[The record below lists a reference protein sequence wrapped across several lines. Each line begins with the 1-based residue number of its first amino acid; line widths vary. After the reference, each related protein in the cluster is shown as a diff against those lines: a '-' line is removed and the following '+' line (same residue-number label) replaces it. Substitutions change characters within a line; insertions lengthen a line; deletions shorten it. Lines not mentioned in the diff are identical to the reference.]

1 MSWGKR
7 HPNDV
12 EIWRRKFW
20 SHVSQGQLE
29 GNGGFWH
36 ERLWWKRK
44 KDILRLEACLS
55 AQHWSDSS
63 STFWDVATG
72 TNVLWRAP
80 VEGHSNTDP
89 RWKDGE
95 THGKGCGD
103 CKSITTFG
111 KRTSKKGP
119 LQPVSVNYIVNSLQ
133 NALLQALLYM
143 IGKLIEIE
151 QKMCWFCFSLNL
163 FDVILSVC
171 LSLHWY
177 IPHCPTSPFVRTCQ
191 SERRHESLGIWRRG
205 EDADD
210 VLSDWLGFT
219 RYCFSW
225 ICCTLQVWS
234 CQAIVIHSNEDEWI
248 AVCFFIRES
257 TKKFPRCWVLS
268 NAKHQKPA
276 LFSGWEV
283 LRRSFTLSLLPSPDE
298 LSEAMEERFLFPIGN
313 LDVVA
318 MCCDVAKCWAGHLST
333 LLAL

>member
-7 HPNDV
+7 HPNNV
-12 EIWRRKFW
+12 EIWRRNFW

-103 CKSITTFG
+103 CKSIATSG
-111 KRTSKKGP
+111 ERTSKKGP
-119 LQPVSVNYIVNSLQ
+119 LQPVSVNYIANSLQ

-143 IGKLIEIE
+143 IGKLIEIRAKNVLILLQFE
-151 QKMCWFCFSLNL
+151 FVCHPFSLLKSTLN
-163 FDVILSVC
+163 
-171 LSLHWY
+171 WY

-191 SERRHESLGIWRRG
+191 PERRHESLGIWRRG

-234 CQAIVIHSNEDEWI
+234 CQAIVTYNNLWGGMFLHSR
-248 AVCFFIRES
+248 VH
-257 TKKFPRCWVLS
+257 KKIPALLGFVKYV
-268 NAKHQKPA
+268 KHRKPA

-318 MCCDVAKCWAGHLST
+318 MCCDVAKCLAGHLST

>member
-7 HPNDV
+7 HPNNV
-12 EIWRRKFW
+12 EIWRRNFW

-103 CKSITTFG
+103 CKSIATSG
-111 KRTSKKGP
+111 ERTSKKGP
-119 LQPVSVNYIVNSLQ
+119 LQPVSVNYIANSLQ

-143 IGKLIEIE
+143 IGKLIEIRAKNVLILLQFE
-151 QKMCWFCFSLNL
+151 FVCHPFSLLKSTLN
-163 FDVILSVC
+163 
-171 LSLHWY
+171 WY

-191 SERRHESLGIWRRG
+191 PEGTKASGFGAGGKMRMMFCRIDLDSPGIVFRGFVALCKSGLVKLLSLTI
-205 EDADD
+205 
-210 VLSDWLGFT
+210 
-219 RYCFSW
+219 
-225 ICCTLQVWS
+225 IC
-234 CQAIVIHSNEDEWI
+234 E

-268 NAKHQKPA
+268 N
-276 LFSGWEV
+276 
-283 LRRSFTLSLLPSPDE
+283 
-298 LSEAMEERFLFPIGN
+298 M
-313 LDVVA
+313 
-318 MCCDVAKCWAGHLST
+318 
-333 LLAL
+333 